1 MKKVVVA
8 SLILFLML
16 TFFTIKSIAQSAPAS
31 AYKIVAADGAWCWFS
46 DPRAVFHKG
55 LKKRVYYG
63 YINSAGDVLISAMD
77 IKTKAIQ
84 TYILHAKLQIDDHN
98 VPAILFLPDGKIMT
112 FYSEHGGRFFI
123 RKSKN
128 AEDISAWEDE
138 RTVTFGMKEDDDLC
152 YAHPVMLSGENNRI
166 YMFYRIDTGRKD
178 GLYSSWGQY
187 ITYSDDGGMTW
198 TKGQYYLNQKPFN
211 NPIYMKISSDNT
223 TRIDFVFTDG
233 HPKIGPASVYH
244 MYYEK
249 GKFYQTNGNFIA
261 DVNHVPLQRENI
273 NKVYDVNVT
282 NIKSWIWDIALDR
295 KRRPVITYTQY
306 PAETD
311 HRYHYARWNGKKW
324 LDEELCKAGGMITVL
339 EPGEKVE
346 EAHYS
351 GGVVLDHNNPS
362 NVYLSR
368 QVNGI
373 FEIEHWKRKHNSWK
387 ISKITDKSAASNLRP
402 YVVANYPH
410 KNPFVLWMNGL
421 YNHYTRYKTAIL
433 INELK

>member
-1 MKKVVVA
+1 
-8 SLILFLML
+8 
-16 TFFTIKSIAQSAPAS
+16 
-31 AYKIVAADGAWCWFS
+31 
-46 DPRAVFHKG
+46 
-55 LKKRVYYG
+55 
-63 YINSAGDVLISAMD
+63 
-77 IKTKAIQ
+77 
-84 TYILHAKLQIDDHN
+84 
-98 VPAILFLPDGKIMT
+98 
-112 FYSEHGGRFFI
+112 
-123 RKSKN
+123 
-128 AEDISAWEDE
+128 
-138 RTVTFGMKEDDDLC
+138 
-152 YAHPVMLSGENNRI
+152 
-166 YMFYRIDTGRKD
+166 MFYRIDTGRKD